1 MWVRTDAVACQ
12 TVSDYSGHVRHDVV
26 RAHLVTKPQR
36 REARRFSAEELKL
49 LTEKII
55 GGAISVHRQ
64 LGPGLLESVYKTCLA
79 YELKR
84 SGLNV
89 ESEKPLTIRYGE
101 LVIKNAYRVDLLVA
115 RGVLVELKAI
125 DKLAPIHEAQLLT
138 YLRLSGCTV
147 GLLINFNVPVLK
159 DGLRRCVHGFPS

>member
-1 MWVRTDAVACQ
+1 M
-12 TVSDYSGHVRHDVV
+12 
-26 RAHLVTKPQR
+26 VTEPQR
-36 REARRFSAEELKL
+36 REARRFSAEELNL

-89 ESEKPLTIRYGE
+89 EPEKPLTIRYGE
-101 LVIKNAYRVDLLVA
+101 LVLW
-115 RGVLVELKAI
+115 G
-125 DKLAPIHEAQLLT
+125 
-138 YLRLSGCTV
+138 RLS
-147 GLLINFNVPVLK
+147 
-159 DGLRRCVHGFPS
+159 S